1 MFYLG
6 SYYELHDESGR
17 YSHLFW
23 RSLHQSI
30 YLSVCNPRMFDPASH
45 YSFGTNRHFTEIS
58 RDEIADI
65 TEAMKAARVAFLD
78 NGLSHRSLTTD
89 EHDLRAVLGSVDG
102 RRGRPLHKV
111 RDVADAVLEAVRE
124 GNLIFVPLEDD
135 LRDCVK
141 AIQEDRRRRPAQHWQ
156 SQPDQF
162 DQRQMYG
169 KPPRLPQNLDT
180 PSYSSG
186 VDALSDAQPFDY
198 RPDALSDN
206 ALELAGTDR
215 GDMYACDII
224 KSECK
229 GSVLREF
236 PSQYLDSTYNE
247 IQGDARDGVKDARK
261 ALKLLN
267 DNRFKK

>member
-30 YLSVCNPRMFDPASH
+30 YLSVCNPRMFDPARH

-124 GNLIFVPLEDD
+124 GSLIFVPLEDD

-141 AIQEDRRRRPAQHWQ
+141 AIQEDRRRRPAQHRQ

-186 VDALSDAQPFDY
+186 VDALSDAQPFEY
-198 RPDALSDN
+198 QPDSIGGAATDLAARGVSEAREAECFTEYERDLDLCSALGN
-206 ALELAGTDR
+206 AMGGAR
-215 GDMYACDII
+215 GA
-224 KSECK
+224 
-229 GSVLREF
+229 
-236 PSQYLDSTYNE
+236 
-247 IQGDARDGVKDARK
+247 
-261 ALKLLN
+261 ALCRQNAFNKYQQC
-267 DNRFKK
+267 RGF